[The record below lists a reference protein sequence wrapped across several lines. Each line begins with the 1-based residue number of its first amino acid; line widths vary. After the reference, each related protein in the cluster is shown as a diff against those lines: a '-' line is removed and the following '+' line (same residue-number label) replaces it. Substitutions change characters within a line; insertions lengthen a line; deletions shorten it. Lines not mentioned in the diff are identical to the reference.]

1 MLVRFFPSYFYSLG
15 KKCTPIRFFIM
26 LNNIN
31 RRKFVT
37 STAAS
42 AAGILIG
49 SHLKGMAVPARERE
63 EEEKPSAKSKYDIMK
78 EVMKYRKIDT
88 PAHIYF
94 TDNSPGRATGL
105 W

>member
-1 MLVRFFPSYFYSLG
+1 
-15 KKCTPIRFFIM
+15 M

-49 SHLKGMAVPARERE
+49 SHLKGMAAPDRERE

-88 PAHIYF
+88 HAHIYF
-94 TDNSPGRATGL
+94 TDNSPGEQLDYGERLRIEKQVMCCNQRAFKVRKS
-105 W
+105 